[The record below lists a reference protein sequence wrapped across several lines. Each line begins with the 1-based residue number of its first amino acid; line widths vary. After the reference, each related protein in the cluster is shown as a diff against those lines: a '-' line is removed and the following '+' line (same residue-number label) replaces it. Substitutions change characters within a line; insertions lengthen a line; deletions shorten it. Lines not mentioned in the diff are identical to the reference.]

1 MRKYFFSPHFEHMNP
16 SFWQTGFVS
25 LSSGMVVKSN
35 SFFNL
40 SHSLH
45 INRAGFSGRDSSSSE
60 FADIL
65 THNFGIP
72 LLPVFGSYVSL
83 TFLILTPF
91 KYHFKSI
98 QETPPDNKIISLSHI
113 FSHPLIPLPGI
124 GVSKYSQLKIT
135 LFLILKI
142 HKCINKY
149 VGVSKEGI
157 G

>member
-1 MRKYFFSPHFEHMNP
+1 MRKYFFSPHIEHMKP

-35 SFFNL
+35 SFFNF

-45 INRAGFSGRDSSSSE
+45 TGFSGRKSSSSE
-60 FADIL
+60 FPDIL
-65 THNFGIP
+65 PHNFGIP

-113 FSHPLIPLPGI
+113 FSHPLIPLPEI